1 MTVEANEV
9 EANEVVAHTSNE
21 EAPPAVPQP
30 PPRRPRVREVSSRF
44 MSPVSSSHSSGDP
57 SKSILHKQHRS
68 VSSQRQRH
76 QTDTEADENLPA
88 PCETPRPSELPSKK
102 KHRHSRTFI
111 DGSKL
116 LGRNTSTPLR
126 PDTPTIERT
135 ASLPPSTT
143 MRLNQRG
150 ANISSTAKVSAAAK
164 LLHSSGIA
172 LSSKPNALFSS
183 LESPAMS
190 RIDLVSSMPD
200 ADKLHSESTRLQ
212 ADLNANTDRDS
223 SKLPP
228 FLFSRS
234 LNSPLSTSDIS
245 LFHHH
250 NGLMKGKSAKIT
262 PFSLPPVPSHS
273 KPGTDATRASKK
285 VSRHQEDLHSLKL
298 LYNCYLQ
305 WRYANAKAEAS
316 TQIQKRE
323 AERML
328 YSLEVKI
335 SELYD
340 FVRMKRMELQL
351 LQRMN
356 TLSRILEAQMPY
368 LEEWSDFQGDYLNSL
383 FETIQSLSNI
393 SVQLPIS
400 GNVKADAREIG
411 EAMTSAMKLMEMI
424 VCHVQSFI
432 PKADEMESL
441 VSELARVAIRERS
454 VIEECGDLLHKTNTY
469 QVEECSLRGQL
480 IQLHAVVSCT
490 N

>member
-9 EANEVVAHTSNE
+9 VANTSHEAAAAAT
-21 EAPPAVPQP
+21 PAVPHP

-57 SKSILHKQHRS
+57 SKSILYKQHHS
-68 VSSQRQRH
+68 VSSQRQRR
-76 QTDTEADENLPA
+76 QPDTEADENLPV
-88 PCETPRPSELPSKK
+88 PYDTPRPSDSSMQKK
-102 KHRHSRTFI
+102 NRHSRTFI

-116 LGRNTSTPLR
+116 LGRSTSTPLR
-126 PDTPTIERT
+126 PDTPTMERT
-135 ASLPPSTT
+135 VSLPPSTT
-143 MRLNQRG
+143 MRLNLRA

-164 LLHSSGIA
+164 LLQSSGIS
-172 LSSKPNALFSS
+172 LSSKSTPPFSS
-183 LESPAMS
+183 LESSA
-190 RIDLVSSMPD
+190 SSMPD
-200 ADKLHSESTRLQ
+200 ADKFQSESTRLL
-212 ADLNANTDRDS
+212 AELNANTDRDS

-228 FLFSRS
+228 FPFFRS
-234 LNSPLSTSDIS
+234 LNSPLSTSDPS

-250 NGLMKGKSAKIT
+250 NGLMKGKSAKMT
-262 PFSLPPVPSHS
+262 PFSLPHVPSHS
-273 KPGTDATRASKK
+273 KPGTDAIRASKK

-298 LYNCYLQ
+298 LYSCYFQ

-323 AERML
+323 TERML

-340 FVRMKRMELQL
+340 CVRRKRMELQL

-356 TLSRILEAQMPY
+356 TLSKILEAQMPY
-368 LEEWSDFQGDYLNSL
+368 LEEWSDFHGDYLNSL

-393 SVQLPIS
+393 SVQLPI
-400 GNVKADAREIG
+400 GENVKADAREIG
-411 EAMTSAMKLMEMI
+411 EAMTSARKVMEMI

-454 VIEECGDLLHKTNTY
+454 VIEECGDLLHKTNTF

-480 IQLHAVVSCT
+480 IQLQAMVSCT
-490 N
+490 NKLQQPE

>member
-1 MTVEANEV
+1 MTVEA
-9 EANEVVAHTSNE
+9 EVVANTSHAA
-21 EAPPAVPQP
+21 APPAVPHP

-57 SKSILHKQHRS
+57 SKSLLHKEHRS
-68 VSSQRQRH
+68 VSSQRQRR
-76 QTDTEADENLPA
+76 QPETETDENLPA
-88 PCETPRPSELPSKK
+88 PYETPRPCQSPSKK
-102 KHRHSRTFI
+102 KPHHSRTFS

-116 LGRNTSTPLR
+116 LGRSTSTPLR

-135 ASLPPSTT
+135 ISAPPSTT
-143 MRLNQRG
+143 MRLNHRA

-164 LLHSSGIA
+164 LLQSSGIA
-172 LSSKPNALFSS
+172 LSSKPNASFSS
-183 LESPAMS
+183 QEAPAMPES
-190 RIDLVSSMPD
+190 
-200 ADKLHSESTRLQ
+200 DKLLSESTRLLG
-212 ADLNANTDRDS
+212 DRNANTESES

-228 FLFSRS
+228 CPFFRS
-234 LNSPLSTSDIS
+234 LNSPFSTSDPS

-250 NGLMKGKSAKIT
+250 NGLMKGKSAKMT

-273 KPGTDATRASKK
+273 KSGTDAIRASKK

-323 AERML
+323 TERML

-340 FVRMKRMELQL
+340 CVRMKRMELQL

-356 TLSRILEAQMPY
+356 TLSKILEAQMPY
-368 LEEWSDFQGDYLNSL
+368 LEEWSDFQGDHLNSL
-383 FETIQSLSNI
+383 LETIQSLSNI
-393 SVQLPIS
+393 SLRLPIG

-411 EAMTSAMKLMEMI
+411 EAMASAIKQMEMI

-432 PKADEMESL
+432 PKAEETESL

-454 VIEECGDLLHKTNTY
+454 VIEECGDLLHKTNTF
-469 QVEECSLRGQL
+469 QVEECSLRGQV
-480 IQLHAVVSCT
+480 IQLQAMVSCT
-490 N
+490 NKLQQQE